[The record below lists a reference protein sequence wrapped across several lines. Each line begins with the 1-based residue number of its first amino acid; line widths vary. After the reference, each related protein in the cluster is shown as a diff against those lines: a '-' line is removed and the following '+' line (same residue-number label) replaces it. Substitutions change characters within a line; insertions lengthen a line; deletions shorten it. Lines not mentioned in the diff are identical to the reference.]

1 MPERWLTVLAAILG
15 LLGAMGGAA
24 VGGYV
29 ANQGQ
34 EQRFE
39 HERAT
44 ELRDLRIDTYV
55 RFLRAAEREHFEP
68 VETGDLVVRTAEA
81 EVSLVA
87 PSAAIRE
94 AASRFTE
101 NALNFTTERD
111 YTRLRD
117 EFVDLAQAELG
128 PAE

>member
-1 MPERWLTVLAAILG
+1 MPKRWLTVFAAVLG

-29 ANQGQ
+29 ANRGQ
-34 EQRFE
+34 EHASSRVARQNYGM
-39 HERAT
+39 
-44 ELRDLRIDTYV
+44 RIDTCV
-55 RFLRAAEREHFEP
+55 KLLRAAEREHFEP
-68 VETGDLVVRTAEA
+68 VETGDLTVRTAEA

-87 PSAAIRE
+87 PTAAIRE

-101 NALNFTTERD
+101 NALNLHHREE
-111 YTRLRD
+111 YTSLRD
-117 EFVDLAQAELG
+117 EFVDLAQTELE